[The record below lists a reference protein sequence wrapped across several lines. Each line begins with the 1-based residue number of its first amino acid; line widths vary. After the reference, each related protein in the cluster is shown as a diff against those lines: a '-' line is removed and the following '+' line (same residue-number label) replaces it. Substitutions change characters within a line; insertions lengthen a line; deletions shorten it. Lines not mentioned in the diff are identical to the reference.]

1 MDVLSFLHKIIVY
14 RHFFHIYNMAS
25 KMATNGHVN
34 ILIIIG
40 SNQSYIYSQHSA
52 KVSHNKLKGSGD
64 TLC

>member
-1 MDVLSFLHKIIVY
+1 
-14 RHFFHIYNMAS
+14 MAS
-25 KMATNGHVN
+25 KMATNGHMN

-52 KVSHNKLKGSGD
+52 KVSRNKLKGSGD